1 MHVADPI
8 APDQTEAAGEPAP
21 DRSAAINRHC
31 ASAQEYMLGVL
42 SGEVVACKWVRLAVE
57 RQVADLERQ
66 GDADWPWIFDT
77 DKASRPC
84 EFIEL
89 LPHIKG
95 KWARDRRL
103 IELEP
108 WQCFILTTVFGWVH
122 QDTGL
127 RRFLEAYEEEARKN
141 AKSTKGAGLLLYM
154 LAADGEHGAECY
166 TAATTRDQARIVFDD
181 ARAMAE
187 RTSEMRQYLGVAIM
201 QHSITVAHRASKAA
215 PLAAEGS
222 TLDGLNVHFAL
233 LDELHAHKTRAV
245 YDVIDTAR
253 GAREQSLL
261 WTITTAGTDRS
272 GICYERRTHVTKV
285 LDHVITD
292 ERLFG
297 IIYTIDD
304 GDDPMDPA
312 VWPKANPNWGVSVLP
327 DDMHAAARK
336 ASAMP
341 SALNNFLTKRL
352 NVWVSG
358 ESPWMDMRAWEKCA
372 DSTLQLADFA
382 GERCWIG
389 LDLAQKKDFAA
400 LCVVF
405 QRDGTWCL
413 FTRLYLN
420 ELAVQESGNAHLSGW
435 ARSGYVEVTDG
446 DITDF
451 DVVAEDLRKYCRQ
464 FDVQE
469 IAFDPALSM
478 YFAGKLIE
486 EGLPLV
492 EISQR
497 SLFFTPPLIQVE
509 NLVLE
514 KKLKFATNPVMT
526 WMVSNLVVKVSKFNE
541 LRSPTKERPENKI
554 DGPMAMLMALGRAL
568 AMHEDTGVD
577 NYMKYLAMQADHA
590 EAAPVQISV
599 MARYALAYVR
609 NTNGGA
615 TLASFV
621 DDFEP
626 VGARRWAELVAA
638 GLVCVRDN
646 GRIYLTPL
654 GDAALDAAQPGQDTT
669 SP

>member
-1 MHVADPI
+1 MDVMDLP
-8 APDQTEAAGEPAP
+8 APQIEAPGAAVGNRYTQAAQTYALRVLAGEIP
-21 DRSAAINRHC
+21 
-31 ASAQEYMLGVL
+31 
-42 SGEVVACKWVRLAVE
+42 ACKWVRLAVE
-57 RQVADLERQ
+57 RQLADLQRPV
-66 GDADWPWIFDT
+66 DADWPWVFDA
-77 DKASRPC
+77 DRAARPC
-84 EFIEL
+84 EFLEL

-95 KWARDRRL
+95 KWARERRL
-103 IELEP
+103 ITLEG
-108 WQCFILTTVFGWVH
+108 WQIFILTTVFGWVH
-122 QDTGL
+122 HETGL
-127 RRFLEAYEEEARKN
+127 RRFLEAYEEEPRKN
-141 AKSTKGAGLLLYM
+141 AKSTKGAGVLLYM

-187 RTSEMRQYLGVAIM
+187 RTPDLRTYLGVAIL
-201 QHSITVAHRASKAA
+201 QHSLTVAATASKAA

-272 GICYERRTHVTKV
+272 GICYERRTHVTKI
-285 LDHVITD
+285 L
-292 ERLFG
+292 ERVVQDDRVFG

-304 GDDPMDPA
+304 GDDPFDPSSWA
-312 VWPKANPNWGVSVLP
+312 KANPNYGVSVLP
-327 DDMHAAARK
+327 GDMEAAARK
-336 ASAMP
+336 AEAMP

-358 ESPWMDMRAWEKCA
+358 ESPWMDMRAWERCA
-372 DSTLQLADFA
+372 DPRMQLADFA

-400 LCVVF
+400 LCLAF
-405 QRDGTWCL
+405 ERDGRWHV

-420 ELAVQESGNAHLSGW
+420 ELAIQESGNAHLSGW
-435 ARSGYVEVTDG
+435 ARSGWVEVTDG
-446 DITDF
+446 DLTDF
-451 DVVAEDLRKYCRQ
+451 DLVADDLRAYCRQ

-492 EISQR
+492 EIAQR
-497 SLFFTPPLIQVE
+497 ALFFTPALLQVE
-509 NLVLE
+509 NMVLE
-514 KKLKFATNPVMT
+514 KKLRFDGNPVMT

-568 AMHEDTGVD
+568 AMSEG
-577 NYMKYLAMQADHA
+577 KSFWEQP
-590 EAAPVQISV
+590 AATEQ
-599 MARYALAYVR
+599 
-609 NTNGGA
+609 G
-615 TLASFV
+615 
-621 DDFEP
+621 
-626 VGARRWAELVAA
+626 
-638 GLVCVRDN
+638 
-646 GRIYLTPL
+646 TP
-654 GDAALDAAQPGQDTT
+654 A
-669 SP
+669 